1 MKKEKKKTVKI
12 LCVIFYGIIL
22 LLISAF
28 TTPLILK
35 FTPNIA
41 LTEKHYLDTFIF
53 ILTLIVAVIAVLFA
67 VIGLYEF
74 SKIEKIKENLS
85 SFNNRM
91 DEMRQVMII
100 HNQTM
105 LQLNEILYKETRMIA
120 ENTNSKELLEEVTLN
135 YQIALLYSTNFG
147 LDDSDSYEK
156 KEDAF
161 NYIQTKGTTNVIKYL
176 EFIAN
181 NDTDKRNRLRAR
193 EVIGSIKERE
203 RNKA

>member
-1 MKKEKKKTVKI
+1 MKKEKKNTVKT
-12 LCVIFYGIIL
+12 LCVIFYSIII

-41 LTEKHYLDTFIF
+41 LTQKHYLDTFIF

-147 LDDSDSYEK
+147 LDDSDSYKK
-156 KEDAF
+156 KEDALKQGRA
-161 NYIQTKGTTNVIKYL
+161 I
-176 EFIAN
+176 EAN
-181 NDTDKRNRLRAR
+181 KKKKKR
-193 EVIGSIKERE
+193 
-203 RNKA
+203 